1 MNALRLIYETPPATI
16 TVPEEFR
23 HGSVEVIFMPIS
35 PSSLTLPK
43 PEHPQPTSW
52 LADLAGSWQGTC
64 LVREPQGEYESREE
78 LV

>member
-35 PSSLTLPK
+35 PSSLILHK

>member
-1 MNALRLIYETPPATI
+1 MNALRFIYETPPATI

-35 PSSLTLPK
+35 PSSLTIPEPVPPK
-43 PEHPQPTSW
+43 QSSW
-52 LADLAGSWQGTC
+52 LADLAGSWQGSC

-78 LV
+78 LL

>member
-35 PSSLTLPK
+35 PSSLILHK

-52 LADLAGSWQGTC
+52 LADLAGSWQGSC
-64 LVREPQGEYESREE
+64 LVREPQEEYESREE